1 MRGFVLA
8 LGAGAALVASASAS
22 TTTFFAED
30 FNPTGV
36 GTGGMPNSVGMRAT
50 FASNLVGVGTEDF
63 EGFAVGTTVPPPLAI
78 NFVGAGTATLNA
90 TTSTLR
96 ISNDP
101 RSAAGRWA
109 TSGSNYVETDAGG
122 DFNITFN
129 NPGGVAAF
137 GFYGTDLGDFGNQL
151 TLRLTR
157 TDNSTYDVV
166 VPHSLGSNGSTDGRA
181 IFFGLIATAG
191 DTFTRVEFLNNPGG
205 VDVFG
210 FDDMMVGSLQQV
222 VPLPTAAWMGL
233 AGLAGAGLVRRRRGR

>member
-1 MRGFVLA
+1 MKAFVLA
-8 LGAGAALVASASAS
+8 AIAGAALVSSVNAADVQ
-22 TTTFFAED
+22 FFGED

-36 GTGGMPNSVGMRAT
+36 GTGGMPNSVNARNNFSGQ
-50 FASNLVGVGTEDF
+50 LVGVGSENF
-63 EGFAVGTTVPPPLAI
+63 ESYSVGTTVPPPLAI

-90 TTSTLR
+90 VSSVIT

-109 TSGSNYVETDAGG
+109 TSGSKFVETDAGG

-137 GFYGTDLGDFGNQL
+137 GFYGTDLGDFENQL
-151 TLRLTR
+151 VLRFTR
-157 TDNSTYDVV
+157 NDNSTYNVV
-166 VPHSLGSNGSTDGRA
+166 VPHSQGSGGSTNGRG
-181 IFFGLIATAG
+181 IFFGFIA
-191 DTFTRVEFLNNPGG
+191 DPNNVFKKVEFLNSGAN

-222 VPLPTAAWMGL
+222 LPLPTAAWMGL
-233 AGLAGAGLVRRRRGR
+233 AGLAGMGLIRRRMAR